1 MHKHESIFH
10 AEKSWSRLI
19 SNYFGVPLITNKF
32 ARIRKSRADLAICFS
47 VVKTSGFISR
57 RYVGRSSV
65 GVPIPR
71 RSRRVGG
78 LRKEMEL

>member
-32 ARIRKSRADLAICFS
+32 ARIRKSRADLFLCC
-47 VVKTSGFISR
+47 KNQRLPISR

-65 GVPIPR
+65 GVPIHW